1 MHKQHNQ
8 PYLIHKYLDNYY
20 RNVHRHLHHKDTQD
34 RNITQEIRDHRNRT
48 WWKAILFW
56 THSQRA
62 KEDATQRRQGLFPE
76 HEDLITVIQGEGWR
90 HKALRMN
97 KKDWVRDCRH
107 NAQTYLIDHHLP
119 PNPIVK
125 TTPNNNNGHNNPEAG
140 QHHKKQR
147 NQPHNH
153 THDNDNNNQ
162 QQNNTTTSDD
172 NNEGANELWPTPSNT
187 FRVIVD
193 NKQLCDTICGIA
205 TLTYETNEDY
215 HVCSDIVD
223 MLVQFKNIGYSPA
236 APHLEP
242 IEWRKRGKNK
252 GADRWCN
259 EILDHNTNYF
269 HHYHHMHQHPHTT
282 NDSNNNNNNNN
293 SNNAT
298 TAKYLPNLFI
308 QSDGGCRYN
317 GFSSTGWRI
326 IAVTNNQQQPTT
338 DNQRPTTTNTA
349 TATNTS
355 TTTTTTTIAEGGSL
369 HNGDRTSFSIECRAL
384 QEVFRIVL
392 ICVGTIFPPSRRPV
406 QGGHLT
412 LRIEGMRK

>member
-20 RNVHRHLHHKDTQD
+20 RNVHRHLHHKDTQY

-48 WWKAILFW
+48 WWKVVLSW
-56 THSQRA
+56 THYQRA
-62 KEDATQRRQGLFPE
+62 KKNATQRRQGLFPE
-76 HEDLITVIQGEGWR
+76 HEDLITIIQGEGWR
-90 HKALRMN
+90 YKALRMN
-97 KKDWVRDCRH
+97 KKTWVRDCRH
-107 NAQTYLIDHHLP
+107 NAQTYLTDHHLP
-119 PNPIVK
+119 TNPMVK
-125 TTPNNNNGHNNPEAG
+125 TTTQNDNNNDSNNTEAG
-140 QHHKKQR
+140 PHNKKQR

-153 THDNDNNNQ
+153 KNDNDSNHQ
-162 QQNNTTTSDD
+162 QHNNTTTSDD
-172 NNEGANELWPTPSNT
+172 NNEGANERWPTPSNT

-193 NKQLCDTICGIA
+193 NKQLCDTICGVA
-205 TLTYETNEDY
+205 TFTYENNEDY

-223 MLVQFKNIGYSPA
+223 MLVQLKNIGYSPA

-242 IEWRKRGKNK
+242 IEWRSRRKNK

-259 EILDHNTNYF
+259 EVLDHNTNYF

-282 NDSNNNNNNNN
+282 NDDDDSNNNNTTN
-293 SNNAT
+293 S
-298 TAKYLPNLFI
+298 KYLPNLFI

-338 DNQRPTTTNTA
+338 NNQRPTTTNTA
-349 TATNTS
+349 TATN
-355 TTTTTTTIAEGGSL
+355 TTTTTTIAEGGSL

-384 QEVFRIVL
+384 QKVLKMVLNLCRNDIV
-392 ICVGTIFPPSRRPV
+392 
-406 QGGHLT
+406 
-412 LRIEGMRK
+412 